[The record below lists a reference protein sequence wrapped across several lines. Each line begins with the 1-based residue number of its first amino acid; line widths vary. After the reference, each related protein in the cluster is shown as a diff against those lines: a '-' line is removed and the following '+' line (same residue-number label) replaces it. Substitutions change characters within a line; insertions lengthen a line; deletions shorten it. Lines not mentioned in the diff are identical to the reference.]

1 MPIDSNFNSDEFI
14 KSCPLN
20 LSGADFYSVTNKAR
34 QEALKRLINFQEANQ
49 LTSIEDDKIVLIEED
64 FKRSLIGFQ
73 PTLSES
79 TLLEYKKYF
88 HSYSNKQ

>member
-1 MPIDSNFNSDEFI
+1 MPLDPNFNPEEFV
-14 KSCPLN
+14 KSCPTN
-20 LSGADFYSVTNKAR
+20 LSGADFYSITNKAR
-34 QEALKRLINFQEANQ
+34 QEALKRLINYQEENNLPVIDQ
-49 LTSIEDDKIVLIEED
+49 DLIFLNEND

-79 TLLEYKKYF
+79 ALLEYEKYF